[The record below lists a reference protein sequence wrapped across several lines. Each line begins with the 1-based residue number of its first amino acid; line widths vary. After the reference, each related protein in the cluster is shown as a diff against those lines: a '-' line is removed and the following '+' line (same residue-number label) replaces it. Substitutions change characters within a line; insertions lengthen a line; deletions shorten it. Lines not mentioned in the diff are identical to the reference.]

1 MWREI
6 VGMSK
11 TVEFV
16 PDDSYIWDEDDEMRN
31 YHFVSTSGLVKQFV
45 SLGSKLLDDVLPQD
59 LISVVVDVKIKQN
72 LPALVGDRLVIGV
85 RVTKIE
91 ENYVYFSGI
100 ATKENV
106 KMAEIEFTRVVISRN
121 YLRRKAVEKA
131 T

>member
-1 MWREI
+1 M
-6 VGMSK
+6 GMSK

>member
-1 MWREI
+1 
-6 VGMSK
+6 MSK